1 MLRKR
6 SAVCFGALICIMF
19 CPCTALG
26 ATSDWLLW
34 QPGTIKQAL
43 AQPDGAPVSVDAV
56 VVTRIHQ
63 GDRAWYLA
71 VREPWARDI
80 VLLTASSPIP
90 GCAGSRRWT
99 SRA

>member
-1 MLRKR
+1 MVRGRRAVIL
-6 SAVCFGALICIMF
+6 SAILVYFSPLFAH
-19 CPCTALG
+19 AS
-26 ATSDWLLW
+26 TSDWLLR
-34 QPGTIKQAL
+34 QPCTINQAL

-63 GDRAWYLA
+63 GDRAWYLV
-71 VREPWARDI
+71 VREPWARDV